1 MLRFT
6 GEDSEFGN
14 KDAFAAKGV
23 ANPFDAA
30 LGYALFRGL
39 GAAGIEACVRCI
51 TLPADHRTPHRPT
64 DWRSGALRPL
74 VSCGIIAFAWPACFR
89 GAPGS
94 LIQKSSYRSNAP
106 AKSAA

>member
-64 DWRSGALRPL
+64 DWRSGAFRPL
-74 VSCGIIAFAWPACFR
+74 VS
-89 GAPGS
+89 
-94 LIQKSSYRSNAP
+94 
-106 AKSAA
+106 